1 MILTVVQARMGSK
14 RYPGKM
20 MQLIN
25 GNPIIDW
32 VIARSI
38 RSTLANKIVL
48 ATTDLTQ
55 DECLGVRARIFNCS
69 VFNGSENDVLGRFF
83 HAAKV
88 YKPKIIVR
96 VCGDRPLISYKL
108 IDEAI
113 SLYLEG
119 DVDLVYNHISGD
131 QQNWPRGFGVEV
143 FSYELLSFMH
153 RVAKRSEDR
162 EHVTSY
168 IWNNRKKYKI
178 IPTKCFGSY
187 KNLSQDIK
195 LDVDTQEDLEKI
207 RLISRNQN
215 INSEG
220 EEFIKEYKRLY
231 EK

>member
-1 MILTVVQARMGSK
+1 MGSK
-14 RYPGKM
+14 RCPGKM

-25 GNPIIDW
+25 GKPIIDW

-38 RSTLANKIVL
+38 RSELSKKIVL
-48 ATTDLTQ
+48 ATTELTH
-55 DECLGVRARIFNCS
+55 DECLAVRARMFNCE

-88 YKPKIIVR
+88 YEPQIIVR

-108 IDEAI
+108 IDQAI
-113 SLYLEG
+113 KLYLEG
-119 DVDLVYNHISGD
+119 GVDLVYNHISGD

-143 FSYELLSFMH
+143 FSYELLAFMH
-153 RVAKRSEDR
+153 RVAKKNEDR

-168 IWNNRKKYKI
+168 MWNNRKKYKI

-187 KNLSQDIK
+187 KNLSHDIK
-195 LDVDTQEDLEKI
+195 LDVDTQEDLKKI

-231 EK
+231 AN